1 MAKDILAEPN
11 HETTSSVLRSTYT
24 GNGSTT
30 TYALPGPVANETSII
45 ATINGVTQQDAAY
58 STDGSNI
65 IFDAAPASGDAI
77 EIRTLSAVAMSYAPM
92 AGSVVTGII
101 ADGAVTTGKIADS
114 SITTAKIA
122 AGAVVQA
129 DIGTNVA
136 GTGPAFSARKDGTQ
150 AITQNTVTKITYD
163 IEVFDTNNN
172 FDSSRFTPTV
182 AGYYQVNLTG
192 SIETT
197 SSDRYLQ
204 LHIYKNGTIIISAQP
219 QYGSSTGANGM
230 GAAISGLVYFNGS
243 TDYIES
249 YAVTN
254 STTTVLNG
262 TFNNTF
268 SACLVRAA

>member
-1 MAKDILAEPN
+1 MAYLGRVKPQ
-11 HETTSSVLRSTYT
+11 ETTSSVLRSTYT

-77 EIRTLSAVAMSYAPM
+77 EIRTISAVAMSYAPM

-136 GTGPAFSARKDGTQ
+136 GTGPAFRGTLATNLTVSNSTETQISFNTEQYDTASAYSSGTF
-150 AITQNTVTKITYD
+150 TVP
-163 IEVFDTNNN
+163 V
-172 FDSSRFTPTV
+172 S
-182 AGYYQVNLTG
+182 GYYAVNCFIAWSGDITGYWNFYWKVNGALPYTNAYQIQFTAAAHGVSGSDLLYLTAG
-192 SIETT
+192 QTLT
-197 SSDRYLQ
+197 SFVSQ
-204 LHIYKNGTIIISAQP
+204 QS
-219 QYGSSTGANGM
+219 
-230 GAAISGLVYFNGS
+230 GS
-243 TDYIES
+243 TKY
-249 YAVTN
+249 VTA
-254 STTTVLNG
+254 G
-262 TFNNTF
+262 GETFA
-268 SACLVRAA
+268 SIVLVRAA